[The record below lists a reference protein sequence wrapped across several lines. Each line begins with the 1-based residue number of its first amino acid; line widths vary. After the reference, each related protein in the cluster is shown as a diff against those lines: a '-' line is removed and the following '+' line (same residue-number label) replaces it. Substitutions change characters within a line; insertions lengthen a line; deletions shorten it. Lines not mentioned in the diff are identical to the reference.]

1 MIWPVTPPAA
11 EKSRRSMNNDLIS
24 RSALLEKIESTAW
37 YHISESGNLAEG
49 ANSKLHTPLFKA
61 DDIFSTVKNA
71 PAVDAVEVVRCKDCT
86 FCKPSAAPG
95 RFFCDWH
102 RDYFETFPD
111 DFCSHGE
118 RKADE

>member
-1 MIWPVTPPAA
+1 MTGMEKKLAFLLATSPHLDTLSGSYDEAA
-11 EKSRRSMNNDLIS
+11 RDLV
-24 RSALLEKIESTAW
+24 
-37 YHISESGNLAEG
+37 
-49 ANSKLHTPLFKA
+49 ANGVVP
-61 DDIFSTVKNA
+61 
-71 PAVDAVEVVRCKDCT
+71 VVRCKDCT

-118 RKADE
+118 RRADE

>member
-1 MIWPVTPPAA
+1 MTD
-11 EKSRRSMNNDLIS
+11 DLIS
-24 RSALLEKIESTAW
+24 RSALEQEGFTHFICVMTGGKVVRSKRI
-37 YHISESGNLAEG
+37 AE
-49 ANSKLHTPLFKA
+49 
-61 DDIFSTVKNA
+61 A
-71 PAVDAVEVVRCKDCT
+71 PTVDAVEVVRCKDCT